1 MRKKYRYPRNMKEA
15 RSVLAEIC
23 HSKEWNI
30 EVYFDDKF
38 GNFSNITENQAF
50 YSSGEYVECSV
61 FKSSRY
67 DLLIA
72 AVLHELG
79 HKMAFCEKDSN
90 KQGIWANEFEA
101 WANAMRLHRKYFSRN
116 FSVNQARYAME
127 CLLTYMPSTAN
138 DKDSKDNK
146 ENKDNKE
153 SEDSGN
159 KHKVDKVMSKEL
171 LADFWCPMQK
181 KILK

>member
-1 MRKKYRYPRNMKEA
+1 MRKKYRYPRSMKEA
-15 RSVLAEIC
+15 KSVLASIC

-38 GNFSNITENQAF
+38 GNFSNVTENQAF
-50 YSSGEYVECSV
+50 YSSGEYIECSV
-61 FKSSRY
+61 FKSSMY

-72 AVLHELG
+72 AVFHELG
-79 HKMAFCEKDSN
+79 HKMAFCEKDGA

-127 CLLTYMPSTAN
+127 CLLTYMPSTASAPN
-138 DKDSKDNK
+138 KDSK

-153 SEDSGN
+153 SEDSVN
-159 KHKVDKVMSKEL
+159 KDRVERVVSKEM
-171 LADFWCPMQK
+171 LADFWCPIQK